1 MALVLIAILREN
13 IPTQYRY
20 TVYIPVIYKKY
31 KAEKYEE
38 NNAFKAKFSQDH
50 NTASQEKNLAFTK
63 SKIQIESFANINY
76 CCPTLENISTK

>member
-31 KAEKYEE
+31 KAEKYED

-50 NTASQEKNLAFTK
+50 NTVSKKKIFCVHKIKN
-63 SKIQIESFANINY
+63 SN
-76 CCPTLENISTK
+76 